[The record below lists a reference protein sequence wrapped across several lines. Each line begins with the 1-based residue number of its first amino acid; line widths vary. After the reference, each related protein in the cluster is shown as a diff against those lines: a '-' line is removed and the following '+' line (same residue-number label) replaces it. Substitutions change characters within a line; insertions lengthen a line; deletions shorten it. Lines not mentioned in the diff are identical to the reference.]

1 MTYAII
7 PSTSGYPELMTDSPA
22 CHQAAVEAGAR
33 AADEWLS
40 RPWDD
45 GEPHLMHMA
54 EATPKAMI
62 EAGQECRAAFSAG
75 YMGRIHQHLRT
86 PRVTAPGQQLVSG
99 SDELTVVLFN
109 MLKDVAAQSSKGKLK
124 AKSFQARDLMRRVEQ
139 LADAMHDVTDEVNAM
154 AGGRH
159 E

>member
-1 MTYAII
+1 MIYAQV
-7 PSTSGYPELMTDSPA
+7 PPAPGYPALMTDSPSEF
-22 CHQAAVEAGAR
+22 QAHVDQGAL
-33 AADEWLS
+33 AADSWLA

-45 GEPHLMHMA
+45 GDPHWDHLVSLAPDHGSP
-54 EATPKAMI
+54 E
-62 EAGQECRAAFSAG
+62 QDAFRAG

-86 PRVTAPGQQLVSG
+86 PRVTNPGQQLVSG
-99 SDELTVVLFN
+99 SDELTHLLFQ
-109 MLKDVAAQSSKGKLK
+109 MLKDVATQSGKGKLK

-139 LADAMHDVTDEVNAM
+139 LADAVHDVTDEVNGM

>member
-7 PSTSGYPELMTDSPA
+7 PPTPGYPELVTDIPA
-22 CHQAAVEAGAR
+22 RDQGSVEAGAR
-33 AADEWLS
+33 AAELWMA

-45 GEPHLMHMA
+45 LQPYYAHLNEVLPDRFH
-54 EATPKAMI
+54 EH
-62 EAGQECRAAFSAG
+62 RDAFTAG
-75 YMGRIHQHLRT
+75 YLGRIHQHLRT
-86 PRVTAPGQQLVSG
+86 PRVAGRGQQLVSG

-139 LADAMHDVTDEVNAM
+139 LANAMHDVTDEVNGM